1 MERSGNQGR
10 ATQVEGLTGQARIPG
25 LLKEG
30 SALLSD
36 LADGHCYCAVII
48 EANRYVDNTIQ

>member
-10 ATQVEGLTGQARIPG
+10 ATEVEGLTGQVRIPG
-25 LLKEG
+25 MLEVA

-48 EANRYVDNTIQ
+48 EANRYVDNTIK